1 MIDVPLSKSTSI
13 ISPRL
18 TVLVNT
24 IDAKGDLSSSPYS
37 WIFPL
42 SFNPPLIGVG
52 VGKNKQSHKNA
63 EKTGEFVICVVSPSF
78 GQEAINCEKLHKPGD
93 KLWEKNNLHLQNSK
107 KVQVPRIKESHAILE
122 CKTKKILEY
131 AGDHIIL
138 VGEIVYAQTQETID
152 LVDPLLHFSGEKF
165 RRIGDK
171 ITLKRNK

>member
-24 IDAKGDLSSSPYS
+24 IDAKGELSSSPYS

-63 EKTGEFVICVVSPSF
+63 EKIGEFVICIISPGF

-93 KLWEKNNLHLQNSK
+93 NLWEKNNLHVQNSK
-107 KVQVPRIKESHAILE
+107 KVQVPRIKESNAILE
-122 CKTKKILEY
+122 CKTKKIIDYE
-131 AGDHIIL
+131 GDHIIL
-138 VGEIVYAQTQETID
+138 VGEVVCAQTQDNID
-152 LVDPLLHFSGEKF
+152 QVDPLLHVSGEKF
-165 RRIGDK
+165 RKIGDK
-171 ITLKRNK
+171 ITLPRNK